1 MRTIYTAAPFLREDL
16 SPLGSIARS
25 AAAGVDAPRAFQALR
40 ASPFPTQVRLGQ
52 APADDSGGGLLQDLE
67 NLIKSLGSD
76 LDGVI
81 AKLPVESAGP
91 FRARRDECLT
101 KSGYQKY
108 KCLYDLL
115 QDIRKA
121 LEGEPIGVTPVVKPP
136 PAASTFPWL
145 WVGVG
150 GAAVLGLVI
159 TLATV
164 GKK

>member
-16 SPLGSIARS
+16 SPLGSIART
-25 AAAGVDAPRAFQALR
+25 AAAYDAPRAFQAMR
-40 ASPFPTQVRLGQ
+40 TSPFPIQVRLGQ
-52 APADDSGGGLLQDLE
+52 AAEQDSGGGLLEDIGDLVK
-67 NLIKSLGSD
+67 NLSGE
-76 LDGVI
+76 LDDVI

-91 FRARRDECLT
+91 FRARRDECL
-101 KSGYQKY
+101 KMSGYQKY

-115 QDIRKA
+115 RDIRRA
-121 LEGEPIGVTPVVKPP
+121 LEGEPIGVTPAAKPP